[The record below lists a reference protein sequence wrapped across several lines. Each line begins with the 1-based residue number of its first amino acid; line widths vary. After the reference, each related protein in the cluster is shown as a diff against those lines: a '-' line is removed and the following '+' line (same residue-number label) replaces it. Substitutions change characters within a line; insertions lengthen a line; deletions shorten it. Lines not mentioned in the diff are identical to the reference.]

1 MGFDKEIFGWI
12 IIVYIICVISDRKI
26 ALVSLCHWS
35 DLRLDLRLFF
45 KVLLNLFITLAH
57 VLNFCHQSCFCTY
70 FSDQGCEFK
79 KRSLCTVF
87 KSVPCKRLD
96 ILFVAHYR
104 GNIRAVWVL
113 TSVLFLIKVGIEGE
127 LGKIGVRS
135 SVERHFFKLPADLIK
150 LRVQLL
156 RRLVQLHE
164 LVQGADFE
172 LCLVYLRHSRVSG
185 WRALLLTSRS
195 LTCQLSGLG
204 GGVFPIWLCSEL
216 HPHSCNL
223 CRRLKQYSTSCLN
236 YSN

>member
-1 MGFDKEIFGWI
+1 MSFDKEIFGWV
-12 IIVYIICVISDRKI
+12 IIVYFICKISDCKI
-26 ALVSLCHWS
+26 ALVSLSHWS
-35 DLRLDLRLFF
+35 DLLLDWRLFF

-57 VLNFCHQSCFCTY
+57 VLIFCHQSCLCTY
-70 FSDQGCEFK
+70 FSDQSCELE
-79 KRSLCTVF
+79 KRSLCAVF
-87 KSVPCKRLD
+87 KSVPCECLN
-96 ILFVAHYR
+96 ILFVAHYS
-104 GNIRAVWVL
+104 GNIRAVCVL

-127 LGKIGVRS
+127 LGEIGVRS
-135 SVERHFFKLPADLIK
+135 SVKRHLFKLPADLIK

-172 LCLVYLRHSRVSG
+172 LCLVDLRHSRVSR